1 LTSYNH
7 QPIKL
12 PRPPWIFFTFL
23 GTGLLLDYLLGDGL
37 TIASTPY
44 RIVAILISLLS
55 SGIAIWAIITFHK
68 LNTTHSLKEPTSTIV
83 RSGPYRF
90 TRNPMYLALVVLLLA
105 TTILFQSV
113 WLLLATIGLWLVL
126 DRMIAVPEEKYL
138 EAEFGDRFQDYKSQ
152 VGRWL

>member
-1 LTSYNH
+1 
-7 QPIKL
+7 
-12 PRPPWIFFTFL
+12 
-23 GTGLLLDYLLGDGL
+23 
-37 TIASTPY
+37 
-44 RIVAILISLLS
+44 
-55 SGIAIWAIITFHK
+55 
-68 LNTTHSLKEPTSTIV
+68 
-83 RSGPYRF
+83 
-90 TRNPMYLALVVLLLA
+90 MYLALVVLLLA

>member
-23 GTGLLLDYLLGDGL
+23 GIGALLDYLLGSGL
-37 TIASTPY
+37 TVADGPY
-44 RIVAILISLLS
+44 KIIAILISLI
-55 SGIAIWAIITFHK
+55 SGGMAAWAIITFHK

-126 DRMIAVPEEKYL
+126 DWMIIAPEERYL
-138 EAEFGDRFQDYKSQ
+138 EGEFGGEFEAYKSR
-152 VGRWL
+152 VRRWF